1 MKKLI
6 GVVLGVVVLALAGAV
21 VFSSQIVQAAVEK
34 VGSRALGV
42 PVTLENANV
51 GFLSGSFKLQGLK
64 VANLSGFEK
73 DRALSFREVEIQVEP
88 KSLMSNKIVVNKIVV
103 RAPEV
108 FYEGNLKTNNF
119 KEFKKY
125 LEHQKSRSEVSA
137 PKSSKAERSVAS
149 TSAPSQQ
156 KVQIDYVLIEQ
167 AAMHALLKTPV
178 AEREFNLQLPKVE
191 IEGIGNQKE
200 GVDVQQALQTILQP
214 FVMQIEAV
222 ALKKIEGEGMN
233 GVLEKLKQKSGP
245 MLDNIRNLF

>member
-1 MKKLI
+1 MKNLI
-6 GVVLGVVVLALAGAV
+6 GVVLGIVVLALAGAV
-21 VFSSQIVQAAVEK
+21 VFSSQIVQTAVEE

-64 VANLSGFEK
+64 VANPSGFEK
-73 DRALSFREVEIQVEP
+73 DRALSFSEVEVQVEP

-103 RAPEV
+103 RAPEI
-108 FYEGNLKTNNF
+108 FYEGNLKSNN
-119 KEFKKY
+119 FKKY

-200 GVDVQQALQTILQP
+200 GVDIQQALQTILQP

-222 ALKKIEGEGMN
+222 ALKKIEDEGMN

>member
-1 MKKLI
+1 
-6 GVVLGVVVLALAGAV
+6 
-21 VFSSQIVQAAVEK
+21 
-34 VGSRALGV
+34 
-42 PVTLENANV
+42 
-51 GFLSGSFKLQGLK
+51 
-64 VANLSGFEK
+64 FEK
-73 DRALSFREVEIQVEP
+73 DRALSFSEVEIQVEP

>member
-1 MKKLI
+1 MI
-6 GVVLGVVVLALAGAV
+6 GVVLGIVVLALAGAV
-21 VFSSQIVQAAVEK
+21 VFSSQIVQTAVEE

-64 VANLSGFEK
+64 VANPSGFEK
-73 DRALSFREVEIQVEP
+73 DRALSFSEVEVQVEP

-103 RAPEV
+103 RAPEI
-108 FYEGNLKTNNF
+108 FYEGNLKSNN
-119 KEFKKY
+119 FKKY

-200 GVDVQQALQTILQP
+200 GVDIQQALQTILQP

-222 ALKKIEGEGMN
+222 ALKKIEDEGMN

>member
-1 MKKLI
+1 MKNLI
-6 GVVLGVVVLALAGAV
+6 GVVLGIVVLALAGAV
-21 VFSSQIVQAAVEK
+21 VFSSQIVQTAVEE

-64 VANLSGFEK
+64 VANPSGFEK
-73 DRALSFREVEIQVEP
+73 DRALSFSEVEVQVEP

-103 RAPEV
+103 RAPEI
-108 FYEGNLKTNNF
+108 FYEGNLKSNN
-119 KEFKKY
+119 FKKY

-178 AEREFNLQLPKVE
+178 AEREFNLRLPKVE

-200 GVDVQQALQTILQP
+200 GVDIQQALQTILQP

-222 ALKKIEGEGMN
+222 ALKKIEDEGMN